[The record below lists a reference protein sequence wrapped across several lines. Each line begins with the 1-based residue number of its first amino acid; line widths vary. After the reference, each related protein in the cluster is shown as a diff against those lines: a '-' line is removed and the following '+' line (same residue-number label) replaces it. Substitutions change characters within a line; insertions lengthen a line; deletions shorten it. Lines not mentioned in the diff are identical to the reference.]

1 MNKQLTS
8 AELEAYLDEDLSPKE
23 MSEVEKALRD
33 NPKMLQ
39 VIANLIS
46 RRDAGMHSL
55 GAMWRRHRLSCPS
68 REQLG
73 SYLLGVAGDDFAAYV
88 KFHVH
93 RVGCRICNANLE
105 DLQRQQQ
112 EETNVVDGRRR
123 RYFQSSAGYLR
134 GGEK

>member
-23 MSEVEKALRD
+23 MSEVEDALRD

-46 RRDAGMHSL
+46 RRDAGIHSL

-93 RVGCRICNANLE
+93 CVGCRICNANLE